1 MIHPIKISVKGFPAE
16 KDIEHSFYNENDL
29 MSVTKIIINDFP
41 VFISENFILK
51 YVGFYNFS
59 KARLK
64 INVRSTSP
72 ISFKIGNFKATASS
86 VMKIKSNIFMGTKF
100 NYSSSSYVKLFGLT
114 ESNFYQDSH
123 LEYLKTKINQKGTV
137 SQKFVSGGIK
147 IISDKCY
154 IIIADKLLGYWDD
167 FSLGNMDNLS
177 NMELGG
183 TIIE

>member
-41 VFISENFILK
+41 AFISENFILK

-72 ISFKIGNFKATASS
+72 ISFKIGNFKAIASS
-86 VMKIKSNIFMGTKF
+86 IMKIKSNIFIGTKF
-100 NYSSSSYVKLFGLT
+100 NHSSSSHVKLFGLT

-123 LEYLKTKINQKGTV
+123 LEYLKTKINQKGNI
-137 SQKFVSGGIK
+137 SQKFASGGIR

-154 IIIADKLLGYWDD
+154 TIIGGKLLGYWDD
-167 FSLGNMDNLS
+167 YTLENMDSLDNV
-177 NMELGG
+177 ELIG